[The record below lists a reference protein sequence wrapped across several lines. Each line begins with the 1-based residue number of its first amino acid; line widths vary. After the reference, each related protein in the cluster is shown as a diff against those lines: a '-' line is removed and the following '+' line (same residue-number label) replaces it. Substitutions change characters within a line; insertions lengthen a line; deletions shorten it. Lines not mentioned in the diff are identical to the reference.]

1 MALMDIMETFEG
13 RGTRKSGNSC
23 ALYRWV
29 RMQRVPVWGLNS
41 SFRSRRWMFKDELHN
56 AHTHTFL
63 WTLQL
68 FFLMHMKL
76 TVPPEFNLLN
86 CDECKWRDLLE
97 PLTGFFWSTKDM
109 QVGLNPR
116 PVSLLPLLPS
126 ASSLNSAPCYQ
137 SYPHSSFPLASLNPH
152 TLHHLQCPSLVNA
165 VVPLRYHSMLWE
177 S

>member
-1 MALMDIMETFEG
+1 MAPGKVATAALCIAGFVCSGSLSEAWILPSGQGVECLKMGYT
-13 RGTRKSGNSC
+13 TRT
-23 ALYRWV
+23 
-29 RMQRVPVWGLNS
+29 
-41 SFRSRRWMFKDELHN
+41 
-56 AHTHTFL
+56 HTHTYFL

-68 FFLMHMKL
+68 FSLMHMKL
-76 TVPPEFNLLN
+76 TVPPEFNLPN
-86 CDECKWRDLLE
+86 CRECKWRDLLE
-97 PLTGFFWSTKDM
+97 PLTGFFWSTKDR

-152 TLHHLQCPSLVNA
+152 TLHHLQCPFLVNA